1 MSAARILLTLL
12 ILTLA
17 GPAQAG
23 LPPEVTRALSAS
35 NLSSDRLGVWVQ
47 AVDEDEPLLAHNP
60 DQALN
65 PASVMKLVTTMA
77 ALDLL
82 GPTHRWPT
90 EVFSD
95 GEPKRGTLEGNLYI
109 KGYGDPWFRTEDL
122 WQVIRQIHELG
133 IHTITGQLVL
143 DDSYFARTEEDPAA
157 FDNRPDRPYN
167 ALPRALLFENR
178 VTRFVVQPD
187 RDTGAIRIQKW
198 PPQPE
203 SVELINQV
211 EPDAASC
218 SGRNAWPIVDI
229 RQEDAAARVLLRGKY
244 SPQCGIREFYR
255 VVGNPEEAFYNAFVH
270 LFGEKGGVIE
280 GGYRV
285 GQVPEGARLLHTYQ
299 SRPLV
304 EYLSP
309 INKWSNNVMARQL
322 FLSLGADQLAPP
334 ATELKARQAVDAW
347 LKAQDLDF
355 PQFVIDNGS
364 GLSRTARIS
373 ARQLG
378 ILLHRAWHKPTMPEF
393 VSSMAIIGVDGT
405 MRRRLK
411 GETVRGQGHFKTGT
425 LRDVRAGAGY
435 LLAASGKRYL
445 IVVLHNQPT
454 VQSGGGTRVQ
464 DALIDWLYH
473 NG

>member
-1 MSAARILLTLL
+1 MSSLRSLLLVLLCLAVSPVAAE
-12 ILTLA
+12 
-17 GPAQAG
+17 
-23 LPPEVTRALSAS
+23 LPSEVTRELSA
-35 NLSSDRLGVWVQ
+35 NRLSADRLGVWIQ
-47 AVDEDEPLLAHNP
+47 AVDADKPLLAHNP
-60 DQALN
+60 DLALN
-65 PASVMKLVTTMA
+65 PASVMKLVTSMA

-82 GPTHRWPT
+82 GPTYQWPT
-90 EVFSD
+90 ELFSD
-95 GEPKRGTLEGNLYI
+95 GPINRGTLEGNVYI
-109 KGYGDPWFRTEDL
+109 KGYGDPWMRTEDL
-122 WQVIRQIHELG
+122 WQVIRQLHELG
-133 IHTITGQLVL
+133 IHTITGQLVI

-187 RDTGAIRIQKW
+187 RDTGAIRIQNW

-203 SVELINQV
+203 SVELINQI
-211 EPDAASC
+211 EPDNAGC
-218 SGRNAWPIVDI
+218 SGRNAWPVVDI
-229 RQEDAAARVLLRGKY
+229 RLQEEADRVLLRGSY
-244 SPQCGIREFYR
+244 SPDCGVREFYR

-285 GQVPEGARLLHTYQ
+285 GQAPEGARLLFTHR

-322 FLSLGADQLAPP
+322 FLTLGADQLGPP
-334 ATELKARQAVDAW
+334 ATELKGRQAIDAW
-347 LKAQDLDF
+347 LRVQDLEF
-355 PQFVIDNGS
+355 PEFVIENGS
-364 GLSRTARIS
+364 GLSRISRIS
-373 ARQLG
+373 ARNLG
-378 ILLHRAWHKPTMPEF
+378 KLLQRAWQKPTMPEF
-393 VSSMAIIGVDGT
+393 VGSMAIIGVDGT
-405 MRRRLK
+405 MRRRFR
-411 GETVRGQGHFKTGT
+411 GEPVAGQGHFKTGT

-435 LLAASGKRYL
+435 LQAASGQRYL
-445 IVVLHNQPT
+445 VVVLHNQPT

-464 DALIDWLYH
+464 DALLDWLYR